1 MAFIIKP
8 LGIGSTTVL
17 GSNDLYMVPDPKS
30 ALVSSV
36 RLAHGGTVD
45 SLAVNLY
52 VKPFAGDT
60 TARRLIKTNTTIAV
74 GSTFVMDDL
83 VTLGKGDKIQLS
95 VVSGTT
101 PFSLA
106 WMVNGVE
113 RE

>member
-1 MAFIIKP
+1 MAFIIKA
-8 LGIGSTTVL
+8 LGAANITALGST
-17 GSNDLYMVPDPKS
+17 DLYTVPDPKS

-52 VKPFAGDT
+52 VKPSGA
-60 TARRLIKTNTTIAV
+60 TARRLINQNTSIAV
-74 GSTFVMDDL
+74 GGAFVMEDL

-101 PFSLA
+101 PFTLG
-106 WMVNGVE
+106 WMVNGLE